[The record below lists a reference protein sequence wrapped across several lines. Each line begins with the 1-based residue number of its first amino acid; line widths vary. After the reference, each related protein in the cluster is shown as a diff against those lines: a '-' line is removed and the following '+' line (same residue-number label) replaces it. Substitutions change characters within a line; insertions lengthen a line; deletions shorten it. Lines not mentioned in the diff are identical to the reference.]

1 MHFYYLPSRKTMIL
15 WAEKCACTSLVYW
28 IDHNFEELSECTDK
42 PRAYLGKE
50 GYGNYDFSEAK
61 ELLLNNVPIDH
72 LIVSHRDPVKRM
84 TSSFVN
90 KFLIRGEQG
99 LVLPEDPQKLQKFSK
114 SFLKTFIALQ
124 RKQQD
129 EQDESKTKKRKR
141 KRVNYAK
148 AVNKLSLKKF
158 ILTITHPTIDRN
170 DLNGHFAP
178 QLANKKQWNLYNNIV
193 KCSKEVY
200 PLRVESFD
208 EDLKYINQSM
218 GFEDFL
224 PEKKNSTRLP
234 IEEWTFSDQTE
245 ASVFTLADLC
255 SKKLVPKSASL
266 KELLTT
272 NSNLRKRFKNTFKF
286 DYQLIQH
293 LNHLSSSR

>member
-50 GYGNYDFSEAK
+50 GYGNYNFNEAK

-99 LVLPEDPQKLQKFSK
+99 LVLPEDPKKLQKFSK
-114 SFLKTFIALQ
+114 TFLKTFTALQ

-129 EQDESKTKKRKR
+129 ESKTKKLKK

-148 AVNKLSLKKF
+148 AVRKLSLKKF
-158 ILTITHPTIDRN
+158 ILTITHPTVDRN

-178 QLANKKQWNLYNNIV
+178 QLINKKEWNLYNNIV
-193 KCSKEVY
+193 KYSKTVY

-208 EDLKYINQSM
+208 QDLKYINQIM

-234 IEEWTFSDQTE
+234 LEEWIFSDQIE
-245 ASVFTLADLC
+245 ASVFDLSELC

-266 KELLTT
+266 KQLLTSNT
-272 NSNLRKRFKNTFKF
+272 NLQQRFKNTFKF

-293 LNHLSSSR
+293 LNHLSNSR